1 MHAQADSITNL
12 QWSIGQCAYCSASSA
27 PLGCQRDGSC
37 VCGRG
42 WVGDDC
48 ALACQGGASNPCR
61 QYMRFIFVNLSAV
74 HELMTDE
81 HNPVGT
87 DCVKRMDHAI
97 VKADGLGRFLFDC

>member
-1 MHAQADSITNL
+1 
-12 QWSIGQCAYCSASSA
+12 
-27 PLGCQRDGSC
+27 
-37 VCGRG
+37 
-42 WVGDDC
+42 
-48 ALACQGGASNPCR
+48 
-61 QYMRFIFVNLSAV
+61 MRFIFVNLSAV